1 MESCTVV
8 VGRRHKTKT
17 EEFLFGS
24 TSTRL
29 IREAKGAHRPIWVVE

>member
-1 MESCTVV
+1 MV

-24 TSTRL
+24 TSISRL
-29 IREAKGAHRPIWVVE
+29 IHEAKNCAIWVVE